1 MTGCVGPFVFTLLS
15 STPSIEKPL
24 KRGRVPPIEPPE
36 PSTPPCCVVVPGA
49 NTENSFTSPPS
60 VFKGR
65 SWTAWS
71 LNVAPSSEDSVFTNS
86 APAVTST
93 TDVASPTSS
102 VAATSAT
109 WLDSTCTPLL
119 TDFLNP
125 DFSTVMVYEPTRRFG
140 KTYVPALDA
149 VAVVET
155 PVASLVTVTLA
166 SRIPAPV
173 ESETVIRN
181 VPSSLCAFA
190 KPGKISIAT
199 TKARRA
205 IQTRPGFSRLAATLL
220 TADRKP
226 PIVKVLSQ
234 FILLPSIRRNHLN
247 VSVSISGGAAAV
259 AHFSGK
265 HQRDHFLVC
274 PPRPQ

>member
-1 MTGCVGPFVFTLLS
+1 MTGCVGPFVSSLLS

-24 KRGRVPPIEPPE
+24 NRGRNPPIEPPE
-36 PSTPPCCVVVPGA
+36 PSTPPSCVVVPGA
-49 NTENSFTSPPS
+49 NTANSFTSPPS
-60 VFKGR
+60 VPTGI

-71 LNVAPSSEDSVFTNS
+71 PNVAPSSEDSVFTNS

-93 TDVASPTSS
+93 TAVASPTSS
-102 VAATSAT
+102 VEATSPT

-125 DFSTVMVYEPTRRFG
+125 DFSTVTVYEPTSRFG

-155 PVASLVTVTLA
+155 PVASLVTVTWA

-173 ESETVIRN
+173 ESETVMRN

-190 KPGKISIAT
+190 KQGMISITT
-199 TKARRA
+199 TKARSA
-205 IQTRPGFSRLAATLL
+205 TQTRLGFSRFAATLL
-220 TADRKP
+220 TARRKP
-226 PIVKVLSQ
+226 PMLKVLSQ
-234 FILLPSIRRNHLN
+234 FILLPSIRRN
-247 VSVSISGGAAAV
+247 
-259 AHFSGK
+259 
-265 HQRDHFLVC
+265 
-274 PPRPQ
+274 